1 MAPNPYDDFDDG
13 GHHGN
18 ADTPGQPDT
27 TSQAA
32 SVPGSVTLEAMKSG
46 ALPTRYDGPPAWT
59 GAEMRE
65 RDDWIAWLSEADR
78 GELDAAWRA
87 TAHLPIESI
96 GPREFALPTL
106 GSKLLALRDEVIG
119 GRGFVLLR
127 GLGIEGWPIERTAR
141 VYWGLGSWLGRAVSQ
156 NAMGHLLGH
165 VRDLEYDIRD
175 PNVRTY
181 QTTERQLYHTD
192 SCDIV
197 GLLCLHPAKQG
208 GLSSIV
214 SSVTLYNEIARRRP
228 DLAATLPEPLPFDRR
243 GEVPENEKPFFLSPV
258 FNHHDGLVSSYTT
271 RRYIESS
278 QRHRDAPRLTAQHY
292 EGLDLLD
299 MLAEDPE
306 FHLDMEFAAGDIQ
319 FLHNHTVFH
328 DRTAFVD
335 WPEPDR
341 KRHLLRLWLCP
352 PNGRPLPE
360 RYAPFGGSVTIGDRG
375 GIVCRGTKLHAPL
388 TPA

>member
-1 MAPNPYDDFDDG
+1 METPS
-13 GHHGN
+13 
-18 ADTPGQPDT
+18 TPGQPDT

-32 SVPGSVTLEAMKSG
+32 FVPGSVALEAMKSG
-46 ALPTRYDGPPAWT
+46 APPTRYDGPPAWT

-87 TAHLPIESI
+87 TLHLPIESI

-127 GLGIEGWPIERTAR
+127 GLDIEGWPIERTAR

-228 DLAATLPEPLPFDRR
+228 DLAATLSEPLPFDRR
-243 GEVPENEKPFFLSPV
+243 GEVPENEKPFFLSAV
-258 FNHHDGLVSSYTT
+258 FSHHDGLVSSYAT

-278 QRHRDAPRLTAQHY
+278 QRHRDAPRLTPQHY
-292 EGLDLLD
+292 EGLDLLCLSGNEAARSAD
-299 MLAEDPE
+299 PGIGFPAE
-306 FHLDMEFAAGDIQ
+306 AAKAGEIAMD
-319 FLHNHTVFH
+319 
-328 DRTAFVD
+328 A
-335 WPEPDR
+335 
-341 KRHLLRLWLCP
+341 
-352 PNGRPLPE
+352 
-360 RYAPFGGSVTIGDRG
+360 
-375 GIVCRGTKLHAPL
+375 
-388 TPA
+388 